1 MSFENDGNGRIT
13 FKMEG
18 RVDSTSSARLGEEI
32 EAALDES
39 RATKLTLDAS
49 DLEYISS
56 AGLRVIMLL
65 GRRCEEL
72 SVVNASNEVYD
83 IFEMTGFTQ
92 IIDVRKRLRK
102 LSVDGLHQIGAGAN
116 GRVYRLNDE
125 QIIKVYN
132 PITNPPE
139 KIAREKK
146 AAREALVLGIP
157 TAFSFDLV
165 EVGDSYGIIY
175 EFVDART
182 LGETIARNP
191 DRVDEY
197 ATRMARLLQELHATE
212 CAQGSLPD
220 ARLGFHAWADVAERS
235 GYYTDE
241 FIAQVRAFID
251 SIPAGTTFVHGD
263 FQPANIMV
271 TDEDE
276 LLLIDMGDA
285 SMGDPII
292 DLAGSFQ
299 IMKLVASHPGAAERY
314 TSMPTELLNRVWNVF
329 VRTYYGVDD
338 DEAVAE
344 IEQRLM
350 FHALVRSLAGVTF
363 SRVFPDDAR
372 RPTAARMVEAFQH
385 GLERYG
391 A

>member
-1 MSFENDGNGRIT
+1 MTYVDDGNGKIT
-13 FKMEG
+13 FRMEG
-18 RVDSTSSARLGEEI
+18 RIDTNTASQFDNEVRAV
-32 EAALDES
+32 LDETG
-39 RATKLTLDAS
+39 ATSLILDAS
-49 DLEYISS
+49 DLSYISS
-56 AGLRVIMLL
+56 AGLRVLMLL
-65 GRRCEEL
+65 GRRCEDL
-72 SVVNASNEVYD
+72 SVINTSPEVYD
-83 IFEMTGFTQ
+83 VFEMTGFTQ
-92 IIDVRKRLRK
+92 ILDVRKRLRRM
-102 LSVDGLHQIGAGAN
+102 SVEGLQQIGAGAN
-116 GRVYRLNDE
+116 GRIYRLNDE
-125 QIIKVYN
+125 QIVKVYN

-165 EVGDSYGIIY
+165 EVGESYGIVY
-175 EFVDART
+175 EFVDAHT
-182 LGETIARNP
+182 LGETIAQNP

-197 ATRMARLLQELHATE
+197 ATRMARLLRDLHAKE
-212 CAQGSLPD
+212 CAEGSLPD

-241 FIAQVRAFID
+241 FIGQQRDFID
-251 SIPAGTTFVHGD
+251 TIPARNTFVHGD

-271 TDEDE
+271 TDEDT

-292 DLAGSFQ
+292 DLAGSYQ
-299 IMKLVASHPGAAERY
+299 IMKLVGAHPGAAERY
-314 TSMPTELLNRVWNVF
+314 TSMSSELLGRVWNVF

-338 DEAVAE
+338 DAEIAE

-350 FHALVRSLAGVTF
+350 FYALVRSLAGVTF
-363 SRVFPDDAR
+363 STVFPDELR
-372 RPTAARMVEAFQH
+372 RPTAARMVEAFQR
-385 GLERYG
+385 GLEKYG